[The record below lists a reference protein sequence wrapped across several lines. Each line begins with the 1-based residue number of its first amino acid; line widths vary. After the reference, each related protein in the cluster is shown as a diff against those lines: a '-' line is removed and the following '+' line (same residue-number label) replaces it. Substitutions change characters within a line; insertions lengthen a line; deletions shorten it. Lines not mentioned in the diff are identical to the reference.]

1 MYHSKKIF
9 LLALV
14 LLSSFLN
21 GAAFAESW
29 TENDSWKSSSPYYYG
44 DNTPVVG
51 DSYRKATSE
60 RHIKRKKR
68 RDLTPFTPD
77 SNNIS
82 LDIGQNFLVGSD
94 YQDSIG
100 LQGSYTYGVSELFAF
115 TSSLGYSNHSEGK
128 YSKLHLL
135 VGPRL
140 NLARYD
146 RIIPYVNGGLGFFR
160 ASRSINQTNSI
171 DGTMFGIHMGGGA
184 DLQLTQETYFGAAL
198 TYHQLFGKN
207 KDTSIGPIDL
217 ASNYF
222 TFMAHVGYTF

>member
-1 MYHSKKIF
+1 MLFSKK
-9 LLALV
+9 LLPLGLV
-14 LLSSFLN
+14 LLSFST
-21 GAAFAESW
+21 GAAFAGSW
-29 TENDSWKSSSPYYYG
+29 AEDDSWKTSSYYYS
-44 DNTPVVG
+44 DDAPVARDG
-51 DSYRKATSE
+51 YQKATSE
-60 RHIKRKKR
+60 RRVKRKK

-77 SNNIS
+77 SNNVS

-100 LQGSYTYGVSELFAF
+100 LQASYTYGVSDLLAF
-115 TSSLGYSNHSEGK
+115 NTSLGFSSHSEGK

-140 NLARYD
+140 NLASYD
-146 RIIPYVNGGLGFFR
+146 RIIPYINAGLGFYR
-160 ASRSINQTNSI
+160 ANRDLNQMNSI
-171 DGTMFGIHMGGGA
+171 SGMMFGIHTGAGA
-184 DLQLTQETYFGAAL
+184 DLQLTRETYFGAAL
-198 TYHQLFGKN
+198 TYHQLFGTN